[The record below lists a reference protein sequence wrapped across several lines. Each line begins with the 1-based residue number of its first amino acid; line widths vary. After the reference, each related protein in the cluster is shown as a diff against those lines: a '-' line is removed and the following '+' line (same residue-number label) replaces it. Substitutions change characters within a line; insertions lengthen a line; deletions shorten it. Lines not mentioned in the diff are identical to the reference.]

1 MAELREAK
9 QKKEQMLRNS
19 IRDFKVLMD
28 ASSAEEVVTAE
39 AEAEAA
45 ATQEA

>member
-28 ASSAEEVVTAE
+28 QEEQQLQGDQAVE
-39 AEAEAA
+39 A
-45 ATQEA
+45 QG